1 MSGSP
6 TKKNIVVAATGASG
20 MPILKN
26 VLELLRENG
35 GYHILLIL
43 SDSAKLTIETELDI
57 PVSDIEALADHV
69 LPLNAIGATIAS
81 GSYPAEGMIIV
92 PCSMKTVAGIATGY
106 TDNLILRAA
115 DVTLKE
121 KRPLVLATR
130 ETPLN
135 SIHLRNME
143 ELSRMQNVWIIPPV
157 MSFYS
162 KPKTIDEMV
171 YHIAAKL
178 VSPFGVQA
186 PGYKR
191 WEGVE

>member
-1 MSGSP
+1 MRGFPKSDL
-6 TKKNIVVAATGASG
+6 IVASTGASG
-20 MPILKN
+20 MPILKT
-26 VLELLRENG
+26 VLELLREDG
-35 GYHILLIL
+35 RYHVVLVL
-43 SDSAKLTIETELDI
+43 SDSAKVTIETELDD
-57 PVSDIEALADHV
+57 PVSTIMSLADEV
-69 LPLNAIGATIAS
+69 LPVNAIGATIAS
-81 GSYPAEGMIIV
+81 GSHPAAGMIIV

-135 SIHLRNME
+135 SLHLRNME

-171 YHIAAKL
+171 CHIAAKL
-178 VSPFGVQA
+178 VAPFGVLA
-186 PGYKR
+186 PGYQQ
-191 WEGVE
+191 WEGLS

>member
-6 TKKNIVVAATGASG
+6 EQKNLIVAATGASG
-20 MPILKN
+20 MPILKT
-26 VLELLRENG
+26 VLELLHENG
-35 GYHILLIL
+35 DHHIILVL
-43 SDSAKLTIETELDI
+43 SDSARLTIETELD
-57 PVSDIEALADHV
+57 SSLAEIEALADDV
-69 LPLNAIGATIAS
+69 LPLDAIGATIAS
-81 GSYPAEGMIIV
+81 GSYPAEGMIVV
-92 PCSMKTVAGIATGY
+92 PCSMKTIAGIATGY

-121 KRPLVLATR
+121 KRPLVLAAR

-162 KPKTIDEMV
+162 RPETIDEMV

-178 VSPFGVQA
+178 LTPFGVEA
-186 PGYKR
+186 PRYQR
-191 WEGVE
+191 WEGIR

>member
-1 MSGSP
+1 MRGFPKSDL
-6 TKKNIVVAATGASG
+6 IVASTGASG
-20 MPILKN
+20 MPILKT
-26 VLELLRENG
+26 VLELLREDG
-35 GYHILLIL
+35 RYHVVLVL
-43 SDSAKLTIETELDI
+43 SDSAKVTIETELDD
-57 PVSDIEALADHV
+57 PVSTIMSLADEV
-69 LPLNAIGATIAS
+69 LPVNAIGATIAS
-81 GSYPAEGMIIV
+81 GSHPAAGMIIV

-171 YHIAAKL
+171 CRIAAKL
-178 VSPFGVQA
+178 VAPFGVLA
-186 PGYKR
+186 PGYQQ
-191 WEGVE
+191 WEGLS

>member
-1 MSGSP
+1 MRGFPKSDL
-6 TKKNIVVAATGASG
+6 IVASTGASG
-20 MPILKN
+20 MPILKT
-26 VLELLRENG
+26 VLELLREDG
-35 GYHILLIL
+35 RYHVVLVL
-43 SDSAKLTIETELDI
+43 SDSAKVTIETELDD
-57 PVSDIEALADHV
+57 PVSTIMSLADEV
-69 LPLNAIGATIAS
+69 LPVNAIGATIAS
-81 GSYPAEGMIIV
+81 GSHPAAGMIIV

-171 YHIAAKL
+171 CHIAAKL
-178 VSPFGVQA
+178 VAPFGVLA
-186 PGYKR
+186 PGYQQ
-191 WEGVE
+191 WEGLS